1 LTFAIAFPIF
11 IFMKGI
17 TRGFAK
23 NERDE
28 QKLRDLGIT
37 TIYRSDRGETLGKF
51 RMRKGE
57 LLGVVNLRA
66 FGSARKDMVA
76 AVKQVHKWGAVIVS
90 LDDLRSD
97 RDGVAMLDAAL
108 VKFIPSAEHAKE
120 MQRRSV
126 LARTEGRMSM
136 RDAQS
141 IWRNPRLTTLEA
153 IDLMRGWSER
163 SAYAKLGARGV
174 IVGRRSKPKD

>member
-1 LTFAIAFPIF
+1 LTFAIASPIF

-28 QKLRDLGIT
+28 QKLRDRGIT

-76 AVKQVHKWGAVIVS
+76 AVKQVHKWGAVVVDI
-90 LDDLRSD
+90 DGLRSIKPWSSSS
-97 RDGVAMLDAAL
+97 RLPSTPRKCSAGLCWRAPKAECLCGTRKASGA
-108 VKFIPSAEHAKE
+108 IP
-120 MQRRSV
+120 
-126 LARTEGRMSM
+126 G
-136 RDAQS
+136 
-141 IWRNPRLTTLEA
+141 
-153 IDLMRGWSER
+153 
-163 SAYAKLGARGV
+163 
-174 IVGRRSKPKD
+174 